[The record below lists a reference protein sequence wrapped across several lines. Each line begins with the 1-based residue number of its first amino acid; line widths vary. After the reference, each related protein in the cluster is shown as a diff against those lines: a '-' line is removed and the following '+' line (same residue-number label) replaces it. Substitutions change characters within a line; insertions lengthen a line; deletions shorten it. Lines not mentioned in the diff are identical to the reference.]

1 MNVSRLNSTSHK
13 ISIAAALVL
22 YDSCDYLRL
31 NCTVM
36 RLLLFLLLTFIA
48 LSAVFSGMFMLC
60 YPDGSFLGL
69 STALLKDTAFHSF
82 TIPGIILT
90 VVVGGTSL
98 VAVVLNVLAHPMRY
112 NWAIAAGV
120 VLAGW
125 IVVQMLLINTFHWLQ
140 FVYLLLALMVLLLS
154 WQLKG
159 KWVV

>member
-1 MNVSRLNSTSHK
+1 
-13 ISIAAALVL
+13 
-22 YDSCDYLRL
+22 
-31 NCTVM
+31 
-36 RLLLFLLLTFIA
+36 
-48 LSAVFSGMFMLC
+48 
-60 YPDGSFLGL
+60 
-69 STALLKDTAFHSF
+69 
-82 TIPGIILT
+82 
-90 VVVGGTSL
+90 VVGGTSL

-112 NWAIAAGV
+112 NWAVAAGV